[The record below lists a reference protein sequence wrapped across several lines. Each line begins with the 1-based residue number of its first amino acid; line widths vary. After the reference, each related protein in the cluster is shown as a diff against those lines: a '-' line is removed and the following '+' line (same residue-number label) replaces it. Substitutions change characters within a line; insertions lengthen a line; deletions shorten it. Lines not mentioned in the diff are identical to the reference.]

1 MTTNRSVVRRGIVSS
16 AVNVGSKWKQRL
28 LSMLCCVLYVNE
40 PTAEQK
46 KISSSF
52 LEEKCETD
60 PKLFMRTMLNILEKN
75 PRTEV

>member
-1 MTTNRSVVRRGIVSS
+1 MEAEVVEHV
-16 AVNVGSKWKQRL
+16 
-28 LSMLCCVLYVNE
+28 VLYVNE

-60 PKLFMRTMLNILEKN
+60 PKQFMRTMLNILEKN